1 MQTHKEVES
10 FSYKV
15 SHSFKIL
22 YFGPL
27 AYIHSTNSDGDVEE
41 IVISKKLFLSKRETD
56 NNLHRWI
63 HDIPYWDHYV
73 LVTEKYYKY
82 YIDGARYSWDDG
94 SIQKKSVLACLKA
107 GDFSRIFKDKVM
119 EDGFLYDKNNRKVF
133 RKFCLDYVKGHITS
147 ATYKLPVAYA
157 LMKNNSQVTNLIQ
170 IEIPY
175 YNQDISGEEAIEFTF
190 TPTKKQFA
198 KWTKKDY
205 SESFEMCEKII
216 KALGIGTAKYA
227 KELTDD
233 SEE

>member
-22 YFGPL
+22 SFGSL

-41 IVISKKLFLSKRETD
+41 IVISKKLFLSKRQTD
-56 NNLHRWI
+56 STLHRWI

-82 YIDGARYSWDDG
+82 YIDGAQYSWDG
-94 SIQKKSVLACLKA
+94 RQIQKKSILARLKA

-119 EDGFLYDKNNRKVF
+119 EDGFLYDVDNNKVF
-133 RKFCLDYVKGHITS
+133 RKFHTDYIMGQINSKR
-147 ATYKLPVAYA
+147 YRLPVVHA
-157 LMKNNSQVTNLIQ
+157 LMKGNRQITNLTIMN
-170 IEIPY
+170 IPY
-175 YNQDISGEEAIEFTF
+175 YNQDIAGEKAIEFTF
-190 TPTKKQFA
+190 KPTKKQFTD
-198 KWTKKDY
+198 WTKKDY
-205 SESFEMCEKII
+205 AGSFDMTDKII
-216 KALGIGTAKYA
+216 KTIDIGVAKYP

-233 SEE
+233 